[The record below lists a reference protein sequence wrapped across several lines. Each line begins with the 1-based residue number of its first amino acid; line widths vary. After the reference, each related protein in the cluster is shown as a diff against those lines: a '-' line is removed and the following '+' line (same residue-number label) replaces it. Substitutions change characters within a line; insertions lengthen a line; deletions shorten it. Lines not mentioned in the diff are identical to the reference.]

1 MIGGGADSRHGPS
14 TCGGA
19 SPALGPGVGGGASL
33 VSLPSAR
40 RARLRA
46 RMSRYRQEPVVVQPV
61 VGASH
66 SRSSPAAHAAPA
78 ARARSPTAFGL
89 VVNHPSFG
97 PRGTRI
103 KSAGGKECQQ
113 PLLVVFRG
121 LVDAVAAVAAA
132 APRSMGWCGCV
143 GWIDSRPT
151 KRATPR
157 RASPPSALDQWGS
170 SYKGSI
176 ARPINLVH

>member
-1 MIGGGADSRHGPS
+1 MWWRLSRSRPWRWGWRLS
-14 TCGGA
+14 RVLA
-19 SPALGPGVGGGASL
+19 
-33 VSLPSAR
+33 
-40 RARLRA
+40 LRA
-46 RMSRYRQEPVVVQPV
+46 PRALARAHVAVQARAGIVPPV

-103 KSAGGKECQQ
+103 RSAGGKECQQ

-157 RASPPSALDQWGS
+157 RASPPSALYQWGS

-176 ARPINLVH
+176 ARPINLVHWSTAELLGTPLA

>member
-1 MIGGGADSRHGPS
+1 VWWRLSRSRPWRWGWRLSRVLALRAPRALARAHVAVQARAGS
-14 TCGGA
+14 RSA
-19 SPALGPGVGGGASL
+19 SRRRVAFAILSGC
-33 VSLPSAR
+33 AR
-40 RARLRA
+40 R
-46 RMSRYRQEPVVVQPV
+46 SRR
-61 VGASH
+61 
-66 SRSSPAAHAAPA
+66 AAHL
-78 ARARSPTAFGL
+78 PTAFGL

-176 ARPINLVH
+176 ARPINLSIGPRPSSLSHH